1 MFTVQITKETQKD
14 IEKEILSLEDK
25 IRYRP
30 VELVREYIAKKEL
43 LEELLIHAIIL
54 D

>member
-1 MFTVQITKETQKD
+1 MFTLQITKETKEA

-30 VELVREYIAKKEL
+30 VELVREQIAVKAFI
-43 LEELLIHAIIL
+43 EELLIHAIIL

>member
-1 MFTVQITKETQKD
+1 MFTVQITKETKEAM
-14 IEKEILSLEDK
+14 EKEILSLEDK

-30 VELVREYIAKKEL
+30 AELVREHIARKEL
-43 LEELLIHAIIL
+43 LQELLMNAVIL

>member
-1 MFTVQITKETQKD
+1 MFKVQITQETKEAM
-14 IEKEILSLEDK
+14 EKEILSLEDK

-30 VELVREYIAKKEL
+30 AEYVREQIAIKAFIKEL
-43 LEELLIHAIIL
+43 LINAVIL

>member
-1 MFTVQITKETQKD
+1 MFKVQITQETKKAM
-14 IEKEILSLEDK
+14 EKEILSLEEK

-30 VELVREYIAKKEL
+30 ADLVREQIARKEL
-43 LEELLIHAIIL
+43 LQELLMNAVIL

>member
-1 MFTVQITKETQKD
+1 MFTVQITKETKEA

-30 VELVREYIAKKEL
+30 AELVREQIARKEL
-43 LEELLIHAIIL
+43 LQELLMNAVIL

>member
-1 MFTVQITKETQKD
+1 MFTLQITKETKEAM
-14 IEKEILSLEDK
+14 EKEILSLEDK

-30 VELVREYIAKKEL
+30 VELVREQIAKKEL
-43 LEELLIHAIIL
+43 LQELLINAIIL